1 MLREL
6 IERNRQNVTTLIVIY
21 VVLEDYI
28 SCKTENI
35 VWQGLTVPE
44 IGRKY
49 GELASMFSRKE
60 RFIKPICRDMLAI
73 MDLLKNIMENT

>member
-28 SCKTENI
+28 SCKTESR

-60 RFIKPICRDMLAI
+60 QILQNLFAETCWQ
-73 MDLLKNIMENT
+73 